1 MYSQIDRFVVVSVFR
16 KIYKKCYKV
25 LGNQPSMMLYN
36 TDVSPVPS
44 KEEVEKRFSYEM
56 KWIKCRIEDNIDYA
70 YERMIKFCSMSTK
83 PIRS

>member
-36 TDVSPVPS
+36 TDVSYIPS
-44 KEEVEKRFSYEM
+44 EEKVEKRFGYEM
-56 KWIKCRIEDNIDYA
+56 K
-70 YERMIKFCSMSTK
+70 
-83 PIRS
+83 